1 MDDNLLLKDARM
13 VYDLLREEFD
23 SDKWRKAHEDSSK
36 ISVMNIDY
44 MDEQEVDDAG
54 ARKMA
59 HSFDVTKIGAHGRG
73 ARDLFS
79 FEAVPQPPNCRK
91 DVRKRMYDFSRMY
104 ADVRI
109 FGGLRGVGPAIFLA
123 FACRG
128 GAASTEIAS
137 WGAAG
142 CPAIGAGRP
151 DKWAEGTK
159 GGGGGHATRC
169 GSRAHVVICIN
180 SKLAIGWLLFFV

>member
-1 MDDNLLLKDARM
+1 MNTIYSTCKFACMFALRAILGVVSYLIGSECALPELTCHDVLKLCLPRFPFTGVEGVAF
-13 VYDLLREEFD
+13 Y
-23 SDKWRKAHEDSSK
+23 S
-36 ISVMNIDY
+36 
-44 MDEQEVDDAG
+44 
-54 ARKMA
+54 
-59 HSFDVTKIGAHGRG
+59 
-73 ARDLFS
+73 
-79 FEAVPQPPNCRK
+79 PQPPNCRK
-91 DVRKRMYDFSRMY
+91 DVRKWMYDFSRMY

-159 GGGGGHATRC
+159 GGSGGHATRC
-169 GSRAHVVICIN
+169 GSRAHVVLCIN